1 MSHTPL
7 KFWVRELL
15 SRGRESRRVVNRD
28 YKMEHTSK
36 PHALT
41 GSSQD
46 EMVKWEKIW
55 CLVQRTGAE
64 ARSLQVT
71 PQALRSHAD

>member
-1 MSHTPL
+1 M
-7 KFWVRELL
+7 
-15 SRGRESRRVVNRD
+15 NRD

-55 CLVQRTGAE
+55 GLVQRTGSE
-64 ARSLQVT
+64 ARSQQIT
-71 PQALRSHAD
+71 PQALWSHSD